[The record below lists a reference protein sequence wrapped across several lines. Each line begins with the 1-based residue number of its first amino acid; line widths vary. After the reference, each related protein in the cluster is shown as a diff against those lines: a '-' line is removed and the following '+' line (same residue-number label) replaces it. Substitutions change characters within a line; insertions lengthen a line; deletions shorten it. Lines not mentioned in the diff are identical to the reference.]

1 MVRWEQTGIQFSSF
15 QGKKGCLCDILNQVL
30 TQQNAIR
37 PKRYTKNRFCKIDK
51 HAIQKQLTTI
61 KDQRIADY
69 EFEQSKL
76 TSSRCSHRDIGLQF
90 RCLNTP
96 TFSGRR
102 LTFLA
107 TCSFVSQSATTSAT
121 IRGAAVM
128 AVIPVTR
135 SHLHQMR
142 WTLSTAL
149 RGRSL
154 LSPAILRA
162 TRSTMMGART
172 PSTPA
177 SNLTVYRIAWWWASS
192 SSSSSP
198 RKDRIDP
205 NAQEQKE
212 NCQNADF
219 HIAFLSVVCLVISF
233 TQLDLSNLLDFF
245 F

>member
-1 MVRWEQTGIQFSSF
+1 M
-15 QGKKGCLCDILNQVL
+15 
-30 TQQNAIR
+30 
-37 PKRYTKNRFCKIDK
+37 
-51 HAIQKQLTTI
+51 

-69 EFEQSKL
+69 ELEQSKL
-76 TSSRCSHRDIGLQF
+76 PYLRCSHRDIGPQF
-90 RCLNTP
+90 RYLNTP
-96 TFSGRR
+96 NFSGRR

-107 TCSFVSQSATTSAT
+107 TCPFVSQSATTSAT

-128 AVIPVTR
+128 AVIPVTQ

-149 RGRSL
+149 RGRSF

-172 PSTPA
+172 PHTPA
-177 SNLTVYRIAWWWASS
+177 SNLTVHRIAWWQAES

-198 RKDRIDP
+198 PRENRIDP
-205 NAQEQKE
+205 NAQEQKA

-233 TQLDLSNLLDFF
+233 TYLDLSYKFHVYSRYLAATRDVHSTTTGCK
-245 F
+245 